1 MSTRALIHIY
11 EDEKDETPLTTIYKH
26 FDGYPTKHG
35 VGEILTDYVMDSYIT
50 EGIPADVNTTMDIK
64 HNGMGCFAAGLIK
77 HLKEGIGDVYI
88 VKPGAED
95 MWEEYVY
102 TIAPSKS
109 IKSKLSL
116 VVENKY
122 EERSS
127 GLPAKETLVAG

>member
-11 EDEKDETPLTTIYKH
+11 EDVEDETPITTIYKH

-35 VGEILTDYVMDSYIT
+35 VGETLADFVMDSYIT

-88 VKPGAED
+88 VKPGTED
-95 MWEEYVY
+95 MWEQYVY
-102 TIAPSKS
+102 KIAPSKS

-116 VVENKY
+116 VVEDKY
-122 EERSS
+122 EENS
-127 GLPAKETLVAG
+127 KETLVAG